1 MSVHASDRPALL
13 VESRAMVM
21 IGVMAATTM
30 QVLDST
36 IANVA
41 LPHMQGTLSASQ
53 DQIVW
58 VLTSYI
64 VAAAIMTPA
73 TGWLAERFGRKR
85 LFLFAVTGFTA
96 ASALCGQA
104 HNLIEMVI
112 WRFVQG
118 LLGAPLIPL
127 SQAVLLDIH
136 PQSRHGQAMAIWGA
150 GVVMAPIFGP
160 IIGGWL
166 TDNWNWRWV
175 FYINVPV
182 GMVTLLVLAV
192 FLVESPRRDR
202 PFDRTGFLL
211 LALAL
216 AALQLMLDRGERAD
230 WFASPEIWTYL
241 LLALSGAWLF
251 AWHIPAARHPF
262 ITPLLFR
269 DRIFV
274 SSLAISFAL
283 GLQLFS
289 TVALLPPMLQ
299 HLMGYPVV
307 TTGLVLAPRGFGMM
321 VGMMLAGRLMRR
333 IPPYLLIGTGM
344 LLSLVAMHWMAGFSL
359 QMDWRPIAWSGLLQ
373 GFGLGLAFSPLSATA
388 FRTLPTAA
396 RTEAAGLYTLA
407 RNIGAAIGISVLT
420 ALLTRKT
427 QEIHALLGR
436 HITPF
441 APTFNGLAVT
451 PYLTF
456 PGNPVLALLNGE
468 VTRQAAMIAY
478 VDIFAMVGWL
488 GLAGLPLVLLLRH
501 RNAAPSIAPESEP
514 VL

>member
-1 MSVHASDRPALL
+1 MAGHAADRPALA
-13 VESRAMVM
+13 VESRAMVT
-21 IGVMAATTM
+21 IGIMAATIM

-41 LPHMQGTLSASQ
+41 LPHMQGALSASQ

-73 TGWLAERFGRKR
+73 TGWLADRLGRKR
-85 LFLFAVTGFTA
+85 LFLLAVIGFTA

-104 HNLIEMVI
+104 RGLIEMVV

-118 LLGAPLIPL
+118 LLGAPLVPL
-127 SQAVLLDIH
+127 SQAVLLDIN
-136 PQSRHGQAMAIWGA
+136 PQSRHGQAMAVWGA

-166 TDNWNWRWV
+166 TDNWSWRWV

-182 GMVTLLVLAV
+182 GVATFLLLSV
-192 FLVESPRRDR
+192 FLAESPRRGR
-202 PFDRTGFLL
+202 PFDRLGFLL

-230 WFASPEIWTYL
+230 WFDSPEIWTYL
-241 LLALSGAWLF
+241 LLAVSGLWLF
-251 AWHIPAARHPF
+251 IWHLPAARHPF
-262 ITPLLFR
+262 ITPALFT

-274 SSLAISFAL
+274 SSLVISFAL

-307 TTGLVLAPRGFGMM
+307 TTGLVMAPRGFGMM
-321 VGMMLAGRLMRR
+321 VGMMLAGRLMHR
-333 IPPYLLIGTGM
+333 IRPHLLIGAGM
-344 LLSLVAMHWMAGFSL
+344 LLSLAALHWMAGFSL
-359 QMDWRPIAWSGLLQ
+359 QMDWRPVAWSGLLQ

-388 FRTLPTAA
+388 FVTLPTAA
-396 RTEAAGLYTLA
+396 RTEAAGLYTLT
-407 RNIGAAIGISVLT
+407 RNIGASIGISVLT

-427 QEIHALLGR
+427 QAIHALLSG
-436 HITPF
+436 HVTPF
-441 APTFNGLAVT
+441 SHALDGVGAAVWLA
-451 PYLTF
+451 L
-456 PGNPVLALLNGE
+456 PGNPALAALDAE
-468 VTRQAAMIAY
+468 VTRQAAMLGY

-488 GLAGLPLVLLLRH
+488 GLLALPLVLLLRPPP
-501 RNAAPSIAPESEP
+501 RTLPLGPEAEP
-514 VL
+514 VP